1 MLSKELSKKIKD
13 DRGITL
19 VALVVTVIILL
30 VLACIS
36 MFMLTSQERDKSSYS
51 ENEVLE
57 AKEHVMST
65 ANKILS
71 EFYTEKYDNNNETI
85 KDIEPQEYIIKEL
98 QNELDSKY
106 ASVSGNTI
114 TLKPTNSNGEV
125 ITGVYNENRTI
136 EWSN

>member
-1 MLSKELSKKIKD
+1 
-13 DRGITL
+13 
-19 VALVVTVIILL
+19 
-30 VLACIS
+30 

-85 KDIEPQEYIIKEL
+85 KDIEPQEYVIKEL